1 MTVPP
6 LPRDCA
12 SRPLLGK
19 AAGSRPNAGEVKE
32 VKRITTK
39 TMVKICVIVFM
50 LLLIYGER
58 SGVKRAVRRTQNA
71 EHRRKAKKALDS

>member
-58 SGVKRAVRRTQNA
+58 SGVKGRSGQF
-71 EHRRKAKKALDS
+71 HHYRKTKFIM